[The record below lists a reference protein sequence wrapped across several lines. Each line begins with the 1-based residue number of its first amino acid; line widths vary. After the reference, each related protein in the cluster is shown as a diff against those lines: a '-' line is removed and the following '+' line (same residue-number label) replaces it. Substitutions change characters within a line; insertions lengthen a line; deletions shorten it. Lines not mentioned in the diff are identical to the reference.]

1 MKSFIELEKSIETF
15 ITSILDSL
23 GYELV
28 QVKVLGSGGGL
39 LQIMCER
46 KSREMMAIEDC
57 VTISNEI
64 SGVLIGERLLPKDWR
79 LEVSSPGVDRPLV
92 KPSDYDRFKGHE
104 ISLEVEVF
112 SKRKRPVK
120 GKLLGVSGNL
130 VKLFMDGETLEL
142 DITTIR
148 KANLVV
154 DGLMGDSGK

>member
-1 MKSFIELEKSIETF
+1 MKSFIELEKNIETF
-15 ITSILDSL
+15 ISSSLDSL

-28 QVKVLGSGGGL
+28 QAKVLDPGGGL

-46 KSREMMAIEDC
+46 KNREMMAIEDC
-57 VTISNEI
+57 VKISNEI
-64 SGVLIGERLLPKDWR
+64 SGVLIGEGLLSKDWR

-104 ISLEVEVF
+104 ISVEAEGF
-112 SKRKRPVK
+112 SKKKKPVK
-120 GKLLGVSGNL
+120 GKLLGISGNL
-130 VKLFMDGETLEL
+130 VKLFMDGEIFEL

-154 DGLMGDSGK
+154 DVLAGDSEK

>member
-64 SGVLIGERLLPKDWR
+64 SGVLIGEGLLPKDWR

-104 ISLEVEVF
+104 ISVEAVGL
-112 SKRKRPVK
+112 SKKKRPVR
-120 GKLLGVSGNL
+120 GKLMGVSGNL
-130 VKLFMDGETLEL
+130 VKLFMDGETFEL
-142 DITTIR
+142 DITTIT
-148 KANLVV
+148 KANLFV
-154 DGLMGDSGK
+154 DGLTGDRGK

>member
-1 MKSFIELEKSIETF
+1 MKSFIELEKTIETF
-15 ITSILDSL
+15 ITSSLDGL

-28 QVKVLGSGGGL
+28 RAKVLGTGGGL

-46 KSREMMAIEDC
+46 KSGEMMAIEDC

-112 SKRKRPVK
+112 SKKKKPVK
-120 GKLLGVSGNL
+120 GKLLGISGNL
-130 VKLFMDGETLEL
+130 VKLFMDGETFEL
-142 DITTIR
+142 DITTIK